1 MKWKI
6 SLVICCMLTVLFTAC
21 GSKKQNQER
30 IGQMVEPKDAA
41 TLVIFDT
48 DMGND
53 VDDALALDMLY
64 KYQDAGKIKILAIMT
79 NKCEDGSAKFLDIMN
94 TWYDYPDIP
103 IGVCRN
109 GADCSKGPNYALS
122 VCMMNLFPTTIKDYN
137 ALPDAEKLYRQ
148 ILSAQPDGSVVIIST
163 GFSTNLARLLD
174 TQADEYSKLTG
185 KELLAQKVKYM
196 SLMAGA
202 FKMAEHT
209 EYNIIMDIPAAKKLF
224 AESPVRIITSPFEVG
239 LAIEYPGA
247 SIENDFTWAPQHP
260 MIEAYKAYMKMPY
273 NRPTWDLTAVLEV
286 LEPNKFMTLSEE
298 GKITVA
304 DDGITTFTPQKG
316 GNQYYL
322 MTNDEQNK
330 QILDFFLKIIPSKPK
345 NK

>member
-1 MKWKI
+1 MKQKI
-6 SLVICCMLTVLFTAC
+6 SLVMFCMLTVFFTAS
-21 GSKKQNQER
+21 GSKKQNQEKTE
-30 IGQMVEPKDAA
+30 QTALPKDST

-94 TWYDYPDIP
+94 TWYGYPNTP

-122 VCMMNLFPTTIKDYN
+122 VCKLNMFSTTIKDYN

-148 ILSAQPDGSVVIIST
+148 ILSQQPDHSIVIIST

-174 TQADEYSKLTG
+174 TPADEYSKLTG
-185 KELLAQKVKYM
+185 KELLAQKVNYM

-202 FKMAEHT
+202 IKMAEHK
-209 EYNIIMDIPAAKKLF
+209 EYNIIKDIPAAKKLF
-224 AESPVRIITSPFEVG
+224 AESPVKIITSPFEVG
-239 LAIEYPGA
+239 LVIEYPGT
-247 SIENDFTWAPQHP
+247 SIENDFAWTPQHP
-260 MIEAYKAYMKMPY
+260 MVEAYKAYMKMPY
-273 NRPTWDLTAVLEV
+273 DRPTWDLTAALEV
-286 LEPNKFMTLSEE
+286 LEPNKYMTFSEE
-298 GKITVA
+298 GKITVN
-304 DDGITTFTPQKG
+304 DDGITTFIPQKG

-322 MTNDEQNK
+322 MTNDDQNK
-330 QILDFFLKIIPSKPK
+330 QILDFFLKVITSKPK

>member
-1 MKWKI
+1 MKQKI
-6 SLVICCMLTVLFTAC
+6 FFVMFCMLTVFFTAC
-21 GSKKQNQER
+21 GSKKQNQKETE
-30 IGQMVEPKDAA
+30 QTALPKDST

-94 TWYDYPDIP
+94 TWYGYPNIP

-122 VCMMNLFPTTIKDYN
+122 VCNMNMFSTTIKDYN
-137 ALPDAEKLYRQ
+137 VLPDAEKLYRQ
-148 ILSAQPDGSVVIIST
+148 ILSKQPDHSIVIIST

-174 TQADEYSKLTG
+174 TPADEYSKLTG
-185 KELLAQKVKYM
+185 KELLAQKVNYM

-202 FKMAEHT
+202 IKMTEHK
-209 EYNIIMDIPAAKKLF
+209 EYNIIEDIPAAKKLF
-224 AESPVRIITSPFEVG
+224 AESPVKVITSPFEVG
-239 LAIEYPGA
+239 LVIEYPGA
-247 SIENDFTWAPQHP
+247 SIENDFAWAPQHP
-260 MIEAYKAYMKMPY
+260 MVEAYKAYMKMPY
-273 NRPTWDLTAVLEV
+273 DRPTWDLTAALEV
-286 LEPNKFMTLSEE
+286 LEPNKYMTLSEE
-298 GKITVA
+298 GKITVN
-304 DDGITTFTPQKG
+304 DDGITTFIPQKG

-322 MTNDEQNK
+322 MTNDDQNK
-330 QILDFFLKIIPSKPK
+330 QILDFFLKVIPSKPK